1 MKTKKALPLTILIV
15 IALFAV
21 SGILIIS
28 RFQKQLNEIF
38 KMNATLKKEGYYL
51 SEFECQLLGIAYYL
65 DHGNYKK
72 AGTELNNIH
81 SQLTDREGLVKVD
94 EFSDDRE
101 KLDIYLHMQR
111 SSTGAFMNESYPL
124 FTYFGPTS
132 NMILYIEDLYN
143 NTGEPFRLLYPLK
156 FLDEINTPEKLVVL
170 LDDLSKSG
178 WIGSRFKTPFV
189 EIGELW
195 TLAMDAE
202 RLGLY
207 TFTSEWKKAYF
218 QWCYDHQDEET
229 GLWGSRNRRTGK
241 MLNGGNLTDS
251 EKIIS
256 KFIDSDGNEIH
267 PEFPLKH
274 GDKIFR
280 TALDKLSEP
289 MPEKLDKLH
298 EWILD
303 NDRGNRFLLRYLWK
317 NASSG
322 EKVAA
327 KKKFEEFIK
336 IRFENYYNETEG
348 AFSLYPH
355 SEHSDLDG
363 TGEAVGMYKYLGA
376 LSYEKRNL
384 IWGDPDKI
392 ITDLGSHA
400 ISELKESDL
409 AMIAGKPGVNSIRLY
424 NTQPADDFIENTTG
438 VYYPGETKVPDLA
451 DLLPKIENWVRE
463 TPQNMGNWVTKENL
477 FNTLASVKF
486 NTIPVFNGLSLKGA
500 NEILDNNSELFLVGI
515 DLLQVPRYKIHFRKE
530 PILN

>member
-1 MKTKKALPLTILIV
+1 MKTRKAIPAIILIV
-15 IALFAV
+15 IALFTV
-21 SGILIIS
+21 SGISIIS
-28 RFQKQLNEIF
+28 RFKKQLNEIF
-38 KMNATLKKEGYYL
+38 KMNETLKKEGYYL
-51 SEFECQLLGIAYYL
+51 AEFETQMLGIAYYL

-72 AGTELNNIH
+72 ARTGLNNIH
-81 SQLTDREGLVKVD
+81 SQLTEREGLVKVD

-101 KLDIYLHMQR
+101 KLDFYLHMQK

-124 FTYFGPTS
+124 FTFFPPTT
-132 NMILYIEDLYN
+132 NMIQFIEDLCN
-143 NTGEPFRLLYPLK
+143 KTGEPFRLLYPLK
-156 FLDEINTPEKLVVL
+156 FLDEINTPEKLVLL

-178 WIGSRFKTPFV
+178 WIGSKFKTPFV
-189 EIGELW
+189 SIGELW
-195 TLAMDAE
+195 SLAMDAE

-207 TFTSEWKKAYF
+207 TFPSEWKKAYF
-218 QWCYDHQDEET
+218 QWCYDNQDEET
-229 GLWGSRNRRTGK
+229 GLWGSRDRRTGK

-289 MPEKLDKLH
+289 MPEDLDKLH

-317 NASSG
+317 NASSV
-322 EKVAA
+322 EKDAA

-336 IRFENYYNETEG
+336 IRFENYYNENEG

-355 SEHSDLDG
+355 SEHADLDG

-376 LSYEKRNL
+376 LSYGRRNL
-384 IWGDPDKI
+384 IWGDPDEI
-392 ITDLGSHA
+392 ITDLGSYA
-400 ISELKESDL
+400 ISEFEESDL
-409 AMIAGKPGVNSIRLY
+409 AMIAGKPGINSIRLY
-424 NTQPADDFIENTTG
+424 NTQPAEDFIENTTG
-438 VYYPGETKVPDLA
+438 VYYPGETTVPDLA
-451 DLLPKIENWVRE
+451 ELLPKIEKWARE

-486 NTIPVFNGLSLKGA
+486 KTVPVINEVPRKEA
-500 NEILDNNSELFLVGI
+500 NEILENNSELILVGF
-515 DLLQVPRYKIHFRKE
+515 DLLQVPRYKIHFRKK
-530 PILN
+530 NANN